1 MLIPL
6 IKFLSLKLYQKEN
19 IITIEKGEKMEIK
32 ILAATAPYKD
42 GENKKEFFNKLSG
55 EVAGIC
61 YMPSTI
67 DTILNQPLEKKL
79 KRAQTTKESG
89 HHSVFDHEY
98 VTLYLEDVP
107 KMFAMLLNNEKVY
120 TTSEK
125 SARYTKMILEG
136 NELNLF
142 EKWVGIF
149 EKLIIQK
156 YGNQP
161 YFAGNRVQKLAQE
174 NARYFTSVFTPT
186 SLAYTV
192 SYRQLNYIYCWL
204 KNIDKNSNEYLEAL
218 KPTAKAFCEKIE
230 KEGLVDEKLAEFGE
244 QRDFSLFAKKDRV
257 EYFGDV
263 YSTSYEGSFASL
275 AQAQRHRTLNYE
287 FRNLKEKNYYV
298 PKIIENSPLKE
309 MWLED
314 MRKVDAITPQGQLVQ
329 IYERGTPESFI
340 LKVRERLCTCAQLE
354 IANQTKNTL
363 EKYIEK
369 TADGEIKSMLE
380 KYNNGARCTS
390 GYKCKNPCGFK
401 EGIDLSREI

>member
-1 MLIPL
+1 M
-6 IKFLSLKLYQKEN
+6 
-19 IITIEKGEKMEIK
+19 
-32 ILAATAPYKD
+32 
-42 GENKKEFFNKLSG
+42 
-55 EVAGIC
+55 
-61 YMPSTI
+61 
-67 DTILNQPLEKKL
+67 
-79 KRAQTTKESG
+79 
-89 HHSVFDHEY
+89 
-98 VTLYLEDVP
+98 
-107 KMFAMLLNNEKVY
+107 
-120 TTSEK
+120 
-125 SARYTKMILEG
+125 
-136 NELNLF
+136 
-142 EKWVGIF
+142 
-149 EKLIIQK
+149 
-156 YGNQP
+156 
-161 YFAGNRVQKLAQE
+161 
-174 NARYFTSVFTPT
+174 
-186 SLAYTV
+186 
-192 SYRQLNYIYCWL
+192 
-204 KNIDKNSNEYLEAL
+204 EAL

-369 TADGEIKSMLE
+369 TTDGEIKSMLE

>member
-1 MLIPL
+1 
-6 IKFLSLKLYQKEN
+6 
-19 IITIEKGEKMEIK
+19 MEIRV
-32 ILAATAPYKD
+32 LAATAPYNSS
-42 GENKKEFFNKLSG
+42 ENKQEYFNKLSG

-67 DTILNQPLEKKL
+67 DNILNQPLEKKL
-79 KRAQTTKESG
+79 RRAQTTKESW

-125 SARYTKMILEG
+125 SARYTKMNLEKE
-136 NELNLF
+136 ELNLF
-142 EKWVGIF
+142 EKWVDIF
-149 EKLIIQK
+149 ENLIIKK

-186 SLAYTV
+186 SLAHTV

-204 KNIDKNSNEYLEAL
+204 KNLNKNSNQYLESIE
-218 KPTAKAFCEKIE
+218 PTAKAFCQKLE
-230 KEGLVDEKLAEFGE
+230 KEGLVDESLAEFAD
-244 QRDFSLFAKKDRV
+244 QRDFSLFAKKERA

-263 YSTSYEGSFASL
+263 YSTSYEGSFALL

-287 FRNLKEKNYYV
+287 FKDLKEKNFYV

-309 MWLED
+309 MWLDD
-314 MRKVDAITPQGQLVQ
+314 MRKVEAITPQGQLVQ
-329 IYERGTPESFI
+329 IYERGTPENFL

-354 IANQTKNTL
+354 IANQTKDTFK
-363 EKYIEK
+363 KYIEK
-369 TADGEIKSMLE
+369 TTDKEIKTMLE
-380 KYNNGARCTS
+380 KYNDGARCIS
-390 GYKCKNPCGFK
+390 GFKCKTPCKFK

>member
-42 GENKKEFFNKLSG
+42 GENKKEFFNELSG

-79 KRAQTTKESG
+79 KRAQTPKESG

-125 SARYTKMILEG
+125 SARYTKMVLEG